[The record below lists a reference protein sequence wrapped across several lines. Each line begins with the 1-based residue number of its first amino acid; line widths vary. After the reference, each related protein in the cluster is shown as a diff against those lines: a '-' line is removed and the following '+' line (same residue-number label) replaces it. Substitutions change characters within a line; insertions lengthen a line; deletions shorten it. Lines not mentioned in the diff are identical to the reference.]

1 VRVYKKATGQF
12 YTIFNT
18 SFVPYV
24 LNCGSEIEFKHMD
37 KIKILWVDDEIDLL
51 KPHILFLEKKN
62 YEVTTCNNGVDAI
75 DVFDDGNFDIVFLDE
90 NMPGMSGLETLQ
102 EMKEKKS
109 TTPVIMITKS
119 EEEYI
124 MEEAIG
130 SKIADY
136 LIKPVNPNQILLS
149 LKKNLDHSRLVSEK
163 TTLDY
168 QKEFRKISM
177 EMGMV
182 RTYEDWIEL
191 YKKLIFWELELEN
204 IEDQSMIEILESQKT
219 EANSQ
224 FGKFIERNY
233 EDWFEPKADKPILSH
248 TLFREVV
255 VPEIVKKDKPVLFV
269 VIDNLR
275 YDQWKSFESVVSNHY
290 KIEKEIPYYSI
301 LPTATQ
307 YARNAIFSGLT
318 PLEMEKQFPQYWKN
332 DVEEG
337 GKNLYEAEFLAAH
350 LKKLGLNI
358 KQDYFKITNL
368 ASGKKLAENFKALKD
383 NNLVTVVY
391 NFVDMLSHA
400 KTEMDVVK
408 ELASDDKAYRS
419 LTLSWFKNSPL
430 LDIIQQAQK
439 MGFKLVLTTD
449 HGTINVRN
457 PSKVI
462 GDKNTS
468 LNLRYKTGRSLT
480 YEDKDVYA
488 VKEPKRIG
496 LPTINMSSSYIFAKN
511 DFFLAYV
518 NNYNHYVSYYK
529 NSYQHGGISLEEMI
543 IPLLVLNPK

>member
-1 VRVYKKATGQF
+1 MNA
-12 YTIFNT
+12 
-18 SFVPYV
+18 
-24 LNCGSEIEFKHMD
+24 
-37 KIKILWVDDEIDLL
+37 IKILWVDDEIDLL

-62 YEVTTCNNGVDAI
+62 YKVTTCNNGLDAI
-75 DVFDDGNFDIVFLDE
+75 ALFEENNFDIVFLDE
-90 NMPGMSGLETLQ
+90 NMPGMSGLETLS

-109 TTPVIMITKS
+109 AVPMIMITKS

-149 LKKNLDHSRLVSEK
+149 LKKNLDHSRLISQK

-168 QKEFRKISM
+168 QKEFRKIAM

-182 RTYEDWIEL
+182 NSYEDWIEL
-191 YKKLIFWELELEN
+191 YKKLLFWELELEN
-204 IEDQSMIEILESQKT
+204 IDDQGMIQILESQKV

-233 EDWFEPKADKPILSH
+233 EDWFAPMPKKVASVTDADRPIQSH
-248 TLFREVV
+248 TLFKELVL
-255 VPEIVKKDKPVLFV
+255 PELKKKDMPILFV

-275 YDQWKSFESVVSNHY
+275 YDQWKTFETVVSNYY
-290 KIEKEIPYYSI
+290 KLEKEVPYYSI

-332 DVEEG
+332 DPEEG
-337 GKNLYEAEFLAAH
+337 GKNLYEAEFLSAQI
-350 LKKLGLNI
+350 KRLGLNI
-358 KQDYFKITNL
+358 KEDYFKITSL
-368 ASGKKLAENFKALKD
+368 AGGKKLAESFKALKD
-383 NNLVTVVY
+383 NDLVTIVY

-400 KTEMDVVK
+400 KTEMEVVK

-430 LDIIQQAQK
+430 LEIIQQAQK
-439 MGFKLVLTTD
+439 MGFKLILTTD
-449 HGTINVRN
+449 HGTINVKN

-480 YEDKDVYA
+480 YEYKDVYA
-488 VKEPKRIG
+488 VKEPKNIG
-496 LPTINMSSSYIFAKN
+496 LPAINMSSSFIFAKT
-511 DFFLAYV
+511 DLFLAYV

-529 NSYQHGGISLEEMI
+529 NTYQHGGISLEEMI
-543 IPLLVLNPK
+543 IPFLIFNPK

>member
-1 VRVYKKATGQF
+1 
-12 YTIFNT
+12 
-18 SFVPYV
+18 
-24 LNCGSEIEFKHMD
+24 MD

-62 YEVTTCNNGVDAI
+62 YEVTTCNNGRDAV
-75 DVFDDGNFDIVFLDE
+75 DVFADGDFDIVFLDE
-90 NMPGMSGLETLQ
+90 NMPGMSGLETLS
-102 EMKEKKS
+102 EIKEKKS
-109 TTPVIMITKS
+109 STPVIMITKS

-149 LKKNLDHSRLVSEK
+149 IKKNLDHSRLISEK

-168 QKEFRKISM
+168 QKEFRKIAVEMSM
-177 EMGMV
+177 V
-182 RTYEDWIEL
+182 NSWEDWAEL

-204 IEDQSMIEILESQKT
+204 IEDQSMVEILESQKV

-233 EDWFEPKADKPILSH
+233 EDWFAPKGDKPIQSH
-248 TLFREVV
+248 TLFRELV
-255 VPEIVKKDKPVLFV
+255 VPEIVKKDRPVLFV

-275 YDQWKSFESVVSNHY
+275 YDQWKSFESVVANHY
-290 KIEKEIPYYSI
+290 KLEKEVPYYAI

-307 YARNAIFSGLT
+307 YARNAIFSGLM
-318 PLEMEKQFPQYWKN
+318 PLEMEKQFPQYWRN
-332 DVEEG
+332 DVEDG
-337 GKNLYEAEFLAAH
+337 GKNLYEAEFLTAH
-350 LKKLGLNI
+350 LKRLGLNI
-358 KQDYFKITNL
+358 KQDYFKITNFD
-368 ASGKKLAENFKALKD
+368 SGKKLADNFKGLKGND
-383 NNLVTVVY
+383 LVTVVY
-391 NFVDMLSHA
+391 NFIDMLSHA

-408 ELASDDKAYRS
+408 ELAADDKAYRS

-430 LDIIQQAQK
+430 LDIIQQAQQ
-439 MGFKLVLTTD
+439 MGFRLIITTD
-449 HGTINVRN
+449 HGTINVKN

-480 YEDKDVYA
+480 YEDRDVYA
-488 VKEPKRIG
+488 VKDPKRIH
-496 LPTINMSSSYIFAKN
+496 LPAINMSSSYIFAKN
-511 DFFLAYV
+511 DNFLAYV
-518 NNYNHYVSYYK
+518 NNYNHYVSYYR
-529 NSYQHGGISLEEMI
+529 NTYQHGGISLEEMVV
-543 IPLLVLNPK
+543 PFLVFNPK

>member
-1 VRVYKKATGQF
+1 
-12 YTIFNT
+12 
-18 SFVPYV
+18 
-24 LNCGSEIEFKHMD
+24 MD

-62 YEVTTCNNGVDAI
+62 YEVTTCNNGLDAI
-75 DVFDDGNFDIVFLDE
+75 AIFESDNFDIVFLDE
-90 NMPGMSGLETLQ
+90 NMPGMSGLETLS

-109 TTPVIMITKS
+109 SVPMIMITKS

-149 LKKNLDHSRLVSEK
+149 LKKNLDHSRLVSQK

-168 QKEFRKISM
+168 QKEFRKITM
-177 EMGMV
+177 EMAMV
-182 RTYEDWIEL
+182 NSYEDWIEL

-204 IEDQSMIEILESQKT
+204 INDQGMIEILESQKT

-233 EDWFEPKADKPILSH
+233 EDWFAPKADKPVQSH
-248 TLFREVV
+248 TLFKELV
-255 VPEIVKKDKPVLFV
+255 VPEILKKDKPILFV
-269 VIDNLR
+269 VVDNLR
-275 YDQWKSFESVVSNHY
+275 YDQWKAFEKVVSNHY
-290 KIEKEIPYYSI
+290 KLEKEVPYYAI

-332 DVEEG
+332 DPEEG
-337 GKNLYEAEFLAAH
+337 GKNLYEAEFLTAQ
-350 LKKLGLNI
+350 LKRLGLNI
-358 KQDYFKITNL
+358 KEDYFKITNL
-368 ASGKKLAENFKALKD
+368 AGGKKLVENFKTLK
-383 NNLVTVVY
+383 NNDLVTVVY

-408 ELASDDKAYRS
+408 ELAPDDKAYRS

-430 LDIIQQAQK
+430 LEMIQQAQK
-439 MGFKLVLTTD
+439 MGFKLILTTD
-449 HGTINVRN
+449 HGTINVKN
-457 PSKVI
+457 PSKVV

-480 YEDKDVYA
+480 YEQKDVYA
-488 VKEPKRIG
+488 VKEPKKIG

-511 DFFLAYV
+511 DLFLAYV
-518 NNYNHYVSYYK
+518 NNFNYYVSYYK
-529 NSYQHGGISLEEMI
+529 NTYQHGGISLEEMI
-543 IPLLVLNPK
+543 IPFLVFNPK

>member
-1 VRVYKKATGQF
+1 
-12 YTIFNT
+12 
-18 SFVPYV
+18 
-24 LNCGSEIEFKHMD
+24 MD
-37 KIKILWVDDEIDLL
+37 KIKILWVDDEIDYL

-62 YEVTTCNNGVDAI
+62 YSVTTCNNGRDAI
-75 DVFDDGNFDIVFLDE
+75 DIFESENFDIVFLDE
-90 NMPGMSGLETLQ
+90 NMPGMSGLETLS

-109 TTPVIMITKS
+109 AIPMIMITKS
-119 EEEYI
+119 EEEYL

-149 LKKNLDHSRLVSEK
+149 LKKNLDHSRLISQK

-177 EMGMV
+177 EMAMV
-182 RTYEDWIEL
+182 NSYEDWVEL
-191 YKKLIFWELELEN
+191 YKKLIFWELNLESIN
-204 IEDQSMIEILESQKT
+204 DHGMIEILESQKA

-233 EDWFEPKADKPILSH
+233 EDWFLPKADKPVQSH
-248 TLFREVV
+248 TLFRELV
-255 VPEIVKKDKPVLFV
+255 VPEIVKKDKPILFV

-275 YDQWKSFESVVSNHY
+275 YDQWKTFESVVADYY
-290 KIEKEIPYYSI
+290 KLEKEVPYYSI

-332 DVEEG
+332 DPEEG
-337 GKNLYEAEFLAAH
+337 GKNLYEAEFLSAQ
-350 LKKLGLNI
+350 LKRLGLNI
-358 KQDYFKITNL
+358 KEDYFKITNL
-368 ASGKKLAENFKALKD
+368 ASGKKLVENFKGLKEND
-383 NNLVTVVY
+383 LVTVVY

-430 LDIIQQAQK
+430 LEIIQQAQK
-439 MGFKLVLTTD
+439 LGFKLILTTD
-449 HGTINVRN
+449 HGTINVKN
-457 PSKVI
+457 PSKVV

-480 YEDKDVYA
+480 YEYKDVYA
-488 VKEPKRIG
+488 VKEPKKIG

-511 DFFLAYV
+511 DLFLAYV

-529 NSYQHGGISLEEMI
+529 NTYQHGGISLEEMI
-543 IPLLVLNPK
+543 IPFLVFNPK

>member
-1 VRVYKKATGQF
+1 
-12 YTIFNT
+12 
-18 SFVPYV
+18 
-24 LNCGSEIEFKHMD
+24 MD
-37 KIKILWVDDEIDLL
+37 KIKILWVDDEIDYL

-62 YEVTTCNNGVDAI
+62 YSVTTCNNGRDAI
-75 DVFDDGNFDIVFLDE
+75 DIFDNENFDIVFLDE
-90 NMPGMSGLETLQ
+90 NMPGMSGLETLS

-109 TTPVIMITKS
+109 AVPMIMITKS

-149 LKKNLDHSRLVSEK
+149 LKKNLDHSRLISQK

-177 EMGMV
+177 EMAMV
-182 RTYEDWIEL
+182 NSYEDWVEL
-191 YKKLIFWELELEN
+191 YKKLIFWELNLEN
-204 IEDQSMIEILESQKT
+204 INDHGMIEILESQKA

-233 EDWFEPKADKPILSH
+233 EDWFLPKADKPIQSH
-248 TLFREVV
+248 TLFRELV
-255 VPEIVKKDKPVLFV
+255 VPEIVKKDKPILFV

-275 YDQWKSFESVVSNHY
+275 YDQWKTFESEVANYY
-290 KIEKEIPYYSI
+290 KLEKEVPYFSI

-318 PLEMEKQFPQYWKN
+318 PLEMETKFPQYWKN
-332 DVEEG
+332 DPEEG
-337 GKNLYEAEFLAAH
+337 GKNLYEAEFLSAQ
-350 LKKLGLNI
+350 LKRLGLNI
-358 KQDYFKITNL
+358 KEDYFKITNL
-368 ASGKKLAENFKALKD
+368 AAGKKLVENFKGLRD
-383 NNLVTVVY
+383 NDLVTVVY

-419 LTLSWFKNSPL
+419 LTLSWFRNSPL
-430 LDIIQQAQK
+430 LEIIQQAQK
-439 MGFKLVLTTD
+439 LGFKLIITTD
-449 HGTINVRN
+449 HGTINVKN
-457 PSKVI
+457 PSKVV

-480 YEDKDVYA
+480 YEYKDVYA
-488 VKEPKRIG
+488 VKEPKKIG

-511 DFFLAYV
+511 DLFLAYV
-518 NNYNHYVSYYK
+518 NNFNHYVSYYR
-529 NSYQHGGISLEEMI
+529 NTYQHGGISLEEMI
-543 IPLLVLNPK
+543 IPCLIFNPK